1 MTRRPY
7 GLRLGLLA
15 LVSMLMM
22 LVAPAFS
29 VAAQADPATEFNT
42 TVSQLASMT
51 PVAGPSS
58 GSIDAANAQT
68 APAGVSIANGAA
80 HAEFTVPTVNAG
92 TLWAIAMEFR
102 VSEAGKNFLLIFPDG
117 TWQLDNGVQG
127 GGAKGTG
134 ANFDTTAGSTVALDV
149 VFNGASGSFGL
160 NGTFVSA
167 LDLSAVQGAGDVDL
181 TGYLGLGAGA
191 TTLDYANFSVY
202 DLQGGA
208 VAPTATTG
216 GVVSS
221 PTEVAVSPTPTAG
234 GVVNPPTEVATV
246 AVPSVEP
253 TSATTA
259 DSAALF
265 AQYLTQESTQP
276 IVFGPESG
284 ALIHDPERVTFLPTD
299 VQVSDFGV
307 HIECTA
313 PRTAAEL
320 WDCGLAFR
328 DTRSANHYRLGVVSD
343 GHWFLSV
350 GAGDPLQQGEGIPV
364 PAEAGG
370 KIALDLIV
378 IGNTGYFGVDGTFVA
393 ELDLSQ
399 IPGPGTVSAVI
410 GFFNETYIANGQTAY
425 EDFVVWNF
433 DQGASPAS
441 ETAVVGLP
449 TETPV
454 VGLPTQAPTVA
465 FPPAETPTTAAGI
478 PTEAPTVALPPVET
492 PTTSAGLA
500 TETPIAG
507 VSTDLPGVD
516 TATNS
521 YTSPS
526 FGYQLTWDPAW
537 SPVTSSS
544 QDSFDVLRIT
554 NDITTVDLYSGV
566 SSMGLEACVTS
577 LVEYYQGNASYSN
590 VVQVPFADG
599 QSILTQDNVAIATL
613 TFDYNDGTSTT
624 STTDSVICVSMPTQ
638 GALVTMESY
647 IPTTDYATQIGAV
660 QALEAQLI
668 VDGAPV
674 VLPQVPVNGGVPT
687 VAATTEAVPTTTTAE
702 TAVAVPTVATAGS
715 AAFALT
721 SVGSS
726 VSGIGTIAGQARTV
740 NVSAILIGAEPGS
753 SIGIARGSCAELT
766 TVLEPDYY
774 VGDVT
779 ETGIVQGSVPVSLIV
794 LQSRG
799 PYSVVVYGPGDGAPM
814 VACGEISVG

>member
-1 MTRRPY
+1 MTRRPH

-15 LVSMLMM
+15 IVGMLMM
-22 LVAPAFS
+22 LVAPALP
-29 VAAQADPATEFNT
+29 VAAQADPATEFNA
-42 TVSQLASMT
+42 TVSQLATMT
-51 PVAGPSS
+51 PVAGPLS

-80 HAEFTVPTVNAG
+80 HAEFTVPAVNAG

-102 VSEAGKNFLLIFPDG
+102 VSDAGKNFLLIFPDG

-127 GGAKGTG
+127 GSTKGTG

-160 NGTFVSA
+160 NGSFVSA

-208 VAPTATTG
+208 AAPTATTG
-216 GVVSS
+216 GV
-221 PTEVAVSPTPTAG
+221 A
-234 GVVNPPTEVATV
+234 NPPTEAATL
-246 AVPSVEP
+246 AVPSAE
-253 TSATTA
+253 ATTA
-259 DSAALF
+259 GTTGDPAALF
-265 AQYLTQESTQP
+265 SQYLAQETTQP

-284 ALIHDPERVTFLPTD
+284 MLIHDPERVTFLPTN

-307 HIECTA
+307 HIECVA

-328 DTRSANHYRLGVVSD
+328 DTSSANHYRLGVVSD

-350 GAGDPLQQGEGIPV
+350 GAGDPLQQGEGVPV
-364 PAEAGG
+364 PAEVGG

-378 IGNTGYFGVDGTFVA
+378 IGNTGYFGVDGTFVS

-399 IPGPGTVSAVI
+399 IPGPGSVSAVI
-410 GFFNETYIANGQTAY
+410 GFFNETYIPNGQTAY
-425 EDFVVWNF
+425 EDFVVWSF
-433 DQGASPAS
+433 DQGAAPVS
-441 ETAVVGLP
+441 ETAVIGVPTETPMIGLP
-449 TETPV
+449 TE
-454 VGLPTQAPTVA
+454 APTVA
-465 FPPAETPTTAAGI
+465 IPPAETPTTAAGI

-492 PTTSAGLA
+492 PTTAAGLP

-516 TATNS
+516 TATNT
-521 YTSPS
+521 YTSPT
-526 FGYQLTWDPAW
+526 FGYQLTWDPTW
-537 SPVTSSS
+537 SAVTASS

-554 NDITTVDLYSGV
+554 NDISTVDLYSGV
-566 SSMGLEACVTS
+566 SSMSLEQCITS
-577 LVEYYQGNASYSN
+577 LVEYYQGNASYTN
-590 VVQVPFADG
+590 VVQVPFDDG
-599 QSILTQDNVAIATL
+599 QLIVTQGNVAISTL

-624 STTDSVICVSMPTQ
+624 STTDSVICVALPAQ

-647 IPTTDYATQIGAV
+647 IPTADYATQIDGV
-660 QALEAQLI
+660 RTLESQLI

-674 VLPQVPVNGGVPT
+674 VLPTVPTNGGVPT
-687 VAATTEAVPTTTTAE
+687 AAAATEVVPTTTTVE

-753 SIGIARGSCAELT
+753 SVGIARGSCAELT

-779 ETGIVQGSVPVSLIV
+779 ETGIVQGSVPVSLSV

>member
-15 LVSMLMM
+15 MVGMLMM
-22 LVAPAFS
+22 LIAPALP

-42 TVSQLASMT
+42 TVSQLSTMT
-51 PVAGPSS
+51 PVAGPLS

-68 APAGVSIANGAA
+68 AAAGVSIANGAA
-80 HAEFTVPTVNAG
+80 HAEFTVPAVNAG

-102 VSEAGKNFLLIFPDG
+102 VSDAGKNFLLIFPDG

-127 GGAKGTG
+127 GSAKGTG
-134 ANFDTTAGSTVALDV
+134 ATFDTTAGSTVVLDV
-149 VFNGASGSFGL
+149 VFNGASGSFGI

-167 LDLSAVQGAGDVDL
+167 LDLSAVQGAGDVNL

-208 VAPTATTG
+208 AVPTPTTG
-216 GVVSS
+216 GVVGA
-221 PTEVAVSPTPTAG
+221 PTEA
-234 GVVNPPTEVATV
+234 ATL
-246 AVPSVEP
+246 AVPSAV
-253 TSATTA
+253 ATTA
-259 DSAALF
+259 GTTGDPAALF
-265 AQYLTQESTQP
+265 AQYLAQENTQP
-276 IVFGPESG
+276 ILFGPESG
-284 ALIHDPERVTFLPTD
+284 VMIHDPEKVTFLPTS

-313 PRTAAEL
+313 SRTAAEL

-328 DTRSANHYRLGVVSD
+328 DTSSANHYRLGIVSD

-350 GAGDPLQQGEGIPV
+350 GAGESLQQGEGVPV
-364 PAEAGG
+364 PAEVGA

-378 IGNTGYFGVDGTFVA
+378 IGNTGYFGVDGVFVA

-399 IPGPGTVSAVI
+399 IPGPGTVAAVI
-410 GFFNETYIANGQTAY
+410 GFFDETYIPNGQTAY
-425 EDFVVWNF
+425 EDFVVWSF
-433 DQGASPAS
+433 DQGAAPAS
-441 ETAVVGLP
+441 ETAVIGIPTETAVIGLP
-449 TETPV
+449 TE
-454 VGLPTQAPTVA
+454 APTVA
-465 FPPAETPTTAAGI
+465 IPPAETPTTAAGL
-478 PTEAPTVALPPVET
+478 PTVAPTVALPPVET
-492 PTTSAGLA
+492 PTTAAGLP
-500 TETPIAG
+500 TETSIAG

-516 TATNS
+516 TVTNA
-521 YTSPS
+521 YTSPT
-526 FGYQLTWDPAW
+526 FGYQLSWDPTW

-544 QDSFDVLRIT
+544 KDAFDVLRIT
-554 NDITTVDLYSGV
+554 NDISTVDLYSGV
-566 SSMGLEACVTS
+566 SSMSLEQCITS
-577 LVEYYQGNASYSN
+577 LIEYYQGNASYTN
-590 VVQVPFADG
+590 VVQVPYSDG
-599 QSILTQDNVAIATL
+599 QLILTQGNVAISTL

-624 STTDSVICVSMPTQ
+624 ATTDSVICVVIPAQ

-647 IPTTDYATQIGAV
+647 IPTADYATQIDAIHT
-660 QALEAQLI
+660 LESQLV

-674 VLPQVPVNGGVPT
+674 VLPVVPTNGGVPT
-687 VAATTEAVPTTTTAE
+687 AAVATEAVPTTTTQE

-726 VSGIGTIAGQARTV
+726 VSGIGTIDGQARTV
-740 NVSAILIGAEPGS
+740 NVTAILIGAEPGS
-753 SIGIARGSCAELT
+753 SVGIARGSCAELA
-766 TVLEPDYY
+766 TVLDPDYF

-779 ETGIVQGSVPVSLIV
+779 DTGIVQGTVPVSLTV

-799 PYSVVVYGPGDGAPM
+799 PYAVVVYGPGDGAPM

>member
-15 LVSMLMM
+15 LVGMLMM
-22 LVAPAFS
+22 LVAPVLP

-42 TVSQLASMT
+42 TLSQLATMT
-51 PVAGPSS
+51 PVAGPLS

-102 VSEAGKNFLLIFPDG
+102 VSDAGKNFLLIFPDG

-134 ANFDTTAGSTVALDV
+134 ATFDTTAGSTVALDV

-160 NGTFVSA
+160 NGAFVSA
-167 LDLSAVQGAGDVDL
+167 LDLSAVQGPGDVDL

-208 VAPTATTG
+208 AA
-216 GVVSS
+216 
-221 PTEVAVSPTPTAG
+221 PTPTAG
-234 GVVNPPTEVATV
+234 GVINAPTEAATLT
-246 AVPSVEP
+246 VPSAE
-253 TSATTA
+253 AT
-259 DSAALF
+259 AAGTTGDASSLF
-265 AQYLTQESTQP
+265 SQYLAQETTQP
-276 IVFGPESG
+276 IVFGPQSG
-284 ALIHDPERVTFLPTD
+284 VLVHDPERVTFLPTN

-307 HIECTA
+307 HIECIA

-328 DTRSANHYRLGVVSD
+328 DTSSANHYRLGVVSD

-378 IGNTGYFGVDGTFVA
+378 VGNTGYFGVDGTFVS

-399 IPGPGTVSAVI
+399 IPGPGTVAAVI

-433 DQGASPAS
+433 DQGTAPAS
-441 ETAVVGLP
+441 ETAVVGVP

-454 VGLPTQAPTVA
+454 IGLPTQAPTVS
-465 FPPAETPTTAAGI
+465 FPPAETPTTAAAI

-492 PTTSAGLA
+492 PTTAAGLA
-500 TETPIAG
+500 TETPVAG

-516 TATNS
+516 VTTNT
-521 YTSPS
+521 YTSPT
-526 FGYQLTWDPAW
+526 FGYQLTWDSTW
-537 SPVTSSS
+537 SPVSSSS
-544 QDSFDVLRIT
+544 QDSFDVLRLAG
-554 NDITTVDLYSGV
+554 DITTVDLYSGV
-566 SSMGLEACVTS
+566 SSMSLQDCITS
-577 LVEYYQGNASYSN
+577 LVEYYQGNASYTN
-590 VVQVPFADG
+590 VMQVPFADG
-599 QSILTQDNVAIATL
+599 QTILTQGNAAISTL
-613 TFDYNDGTSTT
+613 TFDYNDGSTT
-624 STTDSVICVSMPTQ
+624 TATTDSVICVSMPAQ

-647 IPTTDYATQIGAV
+647 IPTAEYATQIDAV
-660 QALEAQLI
+660 HALESQLV

-674 VLPQVPVNGGVPT
+674 VLPTVPVSGGVPT
-687 VAATTEAVPTTTTAE
+687 VAPPTEAVPTTTVEE
-702 TAVAVPTVATAGS
+702 TAVAVPTVASAGS
-715 AAFALT
+715 ASFVLT

-726 VSGIGTIAGQARTV
+726 VSGIGTIDGQARTV
-740 NVSAILIGAEPGS
+740 NVTAILIGTEPGS
-753 SIGIARGSCAELT
+753 SVGIARGSCAELT

-774 VGDVT
+774 VGDVN
-779 ETGIVQGSVPVSLIV
+779 ETGIVQGSVPVSLSV

>member
-15 LVSMLMM
+15 IVGMLMM
-22 LVAPAFS
+22 LVAPALP
-29 VAAQADPATEFNT
+29 VAAQADPATEFNAT
-42 TVSQLASMT
+42 ISQLATMT
-51 PVAGPSS
+51 PAAGPLS

-80 HAEFTVPTVNAG
+80 HAEFTVPAVTAG

-102 VSEAGKNFLLIFPDG
+102 VSDAGKNFLLIFPDG

-127 GGAKGTG
+127 GSVKGTG
-134 ANFDTTAGSTVALDV
+134 ATFDTTAGSTVALDV

-160 NGTFVSA
+160 NGAFVSA
-167 LDLSAVQGAGDVDL
+167 LDLSAVQGPGDVDL
-181 TGYLGLGAGA
+181 TGYLGLGAGV
-191 TTLDYANFSVY
+191 TSLEYSNFSVY

-208 VAPTATTG
+208 VAPT
-216 GVVSS
+216 
-221 PTEVAVSPTPTAG
+221 PTAG
-234 GVVNPPTEVATV
+234 GVLNAPTEIAT
-246 AVPSVEP
+246 AAIPSAE
-253 TSATTA
+253 ATTGTTG
-259 DSAALF
+259 DPAAIF
-265 AQYLTQESTQP
+265 AQYLTQETTQP
-276 IVFGPESG
+276 IVFGPQSG
-284 ALIHDPERVTFLPTD
+284 VLIHDPERVTFLPTN

-307 HIECTA
+307 HIECIA

-328 DTRSANHYRLGVVSD
+328 DTSSVNHYRLGVVSD

-350 GAGDPLQQGEGIPV
+350 GAGDPLQQGEGVAI

-378 IGNTGYFGVDGTFVA
+378 VGNTGYFGVDGTFVS

-399 IPGPGTVSAVI
+399 IPGPGTVAAVI

-425 EDFVVWNF
+425 EDFVVWNL
-433 DQGASPAS
+433 DQGAAPAS
-441 ETAVVGLP
+441 ETAVVGVP

-454 VGLPTQAPTVA
+454 IGLPTQAPTVA

-478 PTEAPTVALPPVET
+478 PTEAPTVAPPPVET
-492 PTTSAGLA
+492 PTTFAGLA

-516 TATNS
+516 TATNT

-526 FGYQLTWDPAW
+526 FGYQLSWDSTW

-544 QDSFDVLRIT
+544 QDSFDVLRIAG
-554 NDITTVDLYSGV
+554 DITTVDLYSGV
-566 SSMGLEACVTS
+566 SSMSLQDCITS
-577 LVEYYQGNASYSN
+577 LVEYYQGNASYTN

-599 QSILTQDNVAIATL
+599 QMILTQGNAAISTL
-613 TFDYNDGTSTT
+613 TFDYNDGTTT
-624 STTDSVICVSMPTQ
+624 IPTTDSVICVAMPAQ

-647 IPTTDYATQIGAV
+647 IPTADYATQIDAV
-660 QALEAQLI
+660 RTLESQLI

-674 VLPQVPVNGGVPT
+674 VLPVVPVSGGVPT
-687 VAATTEAVPTTTTAE
+687 IAAPTEAVPTTTVEE
-702 TAVAVPTVATAGS
+702 TAVAVPTVASAGS
-715 AAFALT
+715 ASFVLT

-740 NVSAILIGAEPGS
+740 NVTAILIGAQPGS
-753 SIGIARGSCAELT
+753 SVGIARGSCAELT

-779 ETGIVQGSVPVSLIV
+779 ETGIVQGSVPVSLSV
-794 LQSRG
+794 LQTRG

-814 VACGEISVG
+814 VACGEITVG